1 MAELAIFLLDALPR
15 SQREKILDHYDS
27 DVSKLVPAKYVQA
40 NEVHKIKMETIA
52 SYQATPKQVITGY
65 APHNTVAKLPAPFI

>member
-27 DVSKLVPAKYVQA
+27 DVSTLAPAKYVQA
-40 NEVHKIKMETIA
+40 NEFQKMKMETIA
-52 SYQATPKQVITGY
+52 SYQATPKQVVTGY
-65 APHNTVAKLPAPFI
+65 APHNKIIPAPFIQS